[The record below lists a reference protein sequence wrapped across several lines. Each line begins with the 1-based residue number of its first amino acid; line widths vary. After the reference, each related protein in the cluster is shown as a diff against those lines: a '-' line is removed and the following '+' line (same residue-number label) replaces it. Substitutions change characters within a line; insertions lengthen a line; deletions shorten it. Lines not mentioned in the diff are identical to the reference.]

1 LIEGKRNEEGKSSYL
16 PNVPCREMLMTAP
29 AAAAVIGKSDAD
41 ISPWPTFWIASVAV
55 LLVSI
60 DTTVL
65 YAAFGALRQAFP
77 HDSAGNLSWVLNAYT
92 VTYAAM
98 LIPAGG
104 LADVHGRKRV
114 FLTGAA
120 IFIIGSGACGAAG
133 SIGFLIAARVVQ
145 AIGAALLTP
154 ASLSLILDAFPQ
166 QKRAVAVS
174 MWGAVGGLAA
184 AIGPSLG
191 TFIVDSMGW
200 PWAFYINL
208 PIGAAALAIGVP
220 KLRESRIPGKVQH
233 VDVIGMLL
241 LIASVG
247 CAALALTQQESKD
260 WSRNTI
266 TAIAMVAAIALVAF
280 IAWASKARNPLVDL
294 NLFRNPTYSA
304 VNLAT
309 LSFSMAFAMM
319 FFGFFSYMTSIWHY
333 SLPQAGI
340 AVTPG
345 PLMVVPVAVISGR
358 FAARIGHRPGLV
370 LGSLV
375 YAASG
380 LWLALVPGVTS
391 AYWTQWFPALIL
403 SGIGVGMVLP
413 SLSGAATARLPQSQY
428 GVGSAVNQAVRQIGS
443 VLGVAFTIVLIG
455 HVTLVRD
462 DFTVLYGLHVALA
475 LATGVFCLVVNTKP
489 VVK

>member
-1 LIEGKRNEEGKSSYL
+1 
-16 PNVPCREMLMTAP
+16 MTTP
-29 AAAAVIGKSDAD
+29 AVSAVIGKSNAA

-77 HDSAGNLSWVLNAYT
+77 NDSAGNLSWVLNAYT

-104 LADVHGRKRV
+104 LADAHGRKRM
-114 FLTGAA
+114 FLTGTA
-120 IFIIGSGACGAAG
+120 IFIIGSGACGVA
-133 SIGFLIAARVVQ
+133 SSVGFLIAARVVQ

-154 ASLSLILDAFPQ
+154 ASLSLILDVFPL

-191 TFIVDSMGW
+191 TLIVDTMGW

-208 PIGAAALAIGVP
+208 PIGAAALAIGIP
-220 KLRESRIPGKVQH
+220 QLRESRIPGKVQH
-233 VDVIGMLL
+233 VDLIGMLL

-247 CAALALTQQESKD
+247 CAALALTQQEFND

-266 TAIAMVAAIALVAF
+266 TAIAITAGMALIAF
-280 IAWASKARNPLVDL
+280 IAWAAKARHPLVDL

-304 VNLAT
+304 ANLAT
-309 LSFSMAFAMM
+309 LSFSIAFAMM
-319 FFGFFSYMTSIWHY
+319 FFSFFSYMTSIWHY

-340 AVTPG
+340 AIAPG

-358 FAARIGHRPGLV
+358 FAARHGHRPGLV
-370 LGSLV
+370 LGSLI

-380 LWLALVPGVTS
+380 AWLALVPGTIP
-391 AYWTQWFPALIL
+391 AYWTHWFPALIL
-403 SGIGVGMVLP
+403 SGVGVGMVLP
-413 SLSGAATARLPQSQY
+413 SLSGAATARLPQTQY

-443 VLGVAFTIVLIG
+443 VLGVAITVVLIG
-455 HVTLVRD
+455 HAGLARG
-462 DFTVLYGLHVALA
+462 DFTALYGLHAVLA
-475 LATGVFCLVVNTKP
+475 LVTGAFCLAVNTKP
-489 VVK
+489 RT

>member
-1 LIEGKRNEEGKSSYL
+1 
-16 PNVPCREMLMTAP
+16 MTAP
-29 AAAAVIGKSDAD
+29 AAATAIGKPTAS

-77 HDSAGNLSWVLNAYT
+77 NDSAGNLSWVLHAYT
-92 VTYAAM
+92 VIYAAL

-104 LADVHGRKRV
+104 LADVHGRKRI
-114 FLTGAA
+114 FLIGAA

-133 SIGFLIAARVVQ
+133 SIGFLIAARIVQ

-200 PWAFYINL
+200 SWAFYINL
-208 PIGAAALAIGVP
+208 PIGAAALAVGVP
-220 KLRESRIPGKVQH
+220 QLRESRIPGKMQH
-233 VDVIGMLL
+233 VDLVGMVL

-260 WSRNTI
+260 WSRN
-266 TAIAMVAAIALVAF
+266 AIAALAMSAGIALVAF
-280 IAWASKARNPLVDL
+280 IAWAANVKKPLVDL

-309 LSFSMAFAMM
+309 LSFSIAFAMM

-358 FAARIGHRPGLV
+358 FAARLGHRPGLV

-380 LWLALVPGVTS
+380 LWLALVPDVTP
-391 AYWTQWFPALIL
+391 AYWAHWFPALIL
-403 SGIGVGMVLP
+403 SGVGVGMVLP

-428 GVGSAVNQAVRQIGS
+428 GVGSAVNQAVRQFGS
-443 VLGVAFTIVLIG
+443 VLGVAMTVVLIG
-455 HVTLVRD
+455 HAGLVRS
-462 DFTVLYGLHVALA
+462 DFTVLYGWHVALA
-475 LATGVFCLVVNTKP
+475 LATGIFCLAVNTKP
-489 VVK
+489 GTK